1 VKKPLNRTVLFS
13 FSFVTGVVM
22 ITLSVLKTQAVAFSC
37 QECHW
42 LHFFFKSLDISG
54 YHGLH
59 TSLFGSMFV
68 NVLGI

>member
-42 LHFFFKSLDISG
+42 LHFFF
-54 YHGLH
+54 
-59 TSLFGSMFV
+59 
-68 NVLGI
+68 